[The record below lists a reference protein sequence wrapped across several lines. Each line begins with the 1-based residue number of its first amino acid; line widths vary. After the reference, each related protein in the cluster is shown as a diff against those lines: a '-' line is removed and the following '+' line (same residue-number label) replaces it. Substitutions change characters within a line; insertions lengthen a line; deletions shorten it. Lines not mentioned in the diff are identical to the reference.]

1 MTLLECI
8 KGPEDLKGLSQDQLT
23 RLAGE
28 IRDLL
33 IETTVRTSGHLGPN
47 LGVVE
52 LTIAIHRVFDSPRDK
67 VVFDTGHQA
76 YVHKLLTG
84 RVAQF
89 GTLRQRGGLTG
100 YPLLRQ
106 QTQRSARRA
115 AQARL
120 GPGDRHAAAGAPEG
134 ELVGAVRREWIA

>member
-33 IETTVRTSGHLGPN
+33 IETTTRTGGHLGPN

-52 LTIAIHRVFDSPRDK
+52 LTIAIHRVF
-67 VVFDTGHQA
+67 
-76 YVHKLLTG
+76 VHKLLTG

-89 GTLRQRGGLTG
+89 GTLKQYGGLTG
-100 YPLLRQ
+100 YP
-106 QTQRSARRA
+106 SRA
-115 AQARL
+115 ESEHDL
-120 GPGDRHAAAGAPEG
+120 VENSHASTSLSYADGLAKAY
-134 ELVGAVRREWIA
+134 